1 MIIMRTIN
9 EVATWFKENNLLA
22 SNDDLR
28 VKVLSL
34 YTKAAYTISNK
45 ELKCRCSLELSDR
58 NSIDTYFQI

>member
-1 MIIMRTIN
+1 MRTIN

-34 YTKAAYTISNK
+34 MQKQHI
-45 ELKCRCSLELSDR
+45 LSLIK
-58 NSIDTYFQI
+58 N